1 MTPGDTV
8 RHQLHLP
15 YIAAQ
20 DEDGTWIAEAALTPD
35 IFVSGEGETR
45 EASLEDLRTQ
55 ITRAVAESG
64 APDQLV
70 VDVDIPEN

>member
-8 RHQLHLP
+8 RRQLHLP
-15 YIAAQ
+15 YIAGQ

-45 EASLEDLRTQ
+45 EAALDDLRTQ
-55 ITRAVAESG
+55 IARTVAESG
-64 APDQLV
+64 APDQLT
-70 VDVDIPEN
+70 VDVDVPQT